1 MNEGKRRQNETKF
14 GVWEE
19 LSTGGRRYWYE
30 VKSRSGW
37 KARYVKEV
45 DEDERTEKFY
55 QEIYDE
61 EGNLWKFMKSIP
73 LTKAIR
79 RSKGS
84 ERSWLLVKMWLVD

>member
-1 MNEGKRRQNETKF
+1 MNERKRRQNEIKF

-55 QEIYDE
+55 QE
-61 EGNLWKFMKSIP
+61 GK
-73 LTKAIR
+73 
-79 RSKGS
+79 
-84 ERSWLLVKMWLVD
+84 LVEIHEKYPVNNGHQKVKRE

>member
-45 DEDERTEKFY
+45 DGDERTEKFY

-61 EGNLWKFMKSIP
+61 EGKLVEIHEKYPVN
-73 LTKAIR
+73 
-79 RSKGS
+79 KGHQKIKR
-84 ERSWLLVKMWLVD
+84 E

>member
-61 EGNLWKFMKSIP
+61 EVKLVESHEKYPVN
-73 LTKAIR
+73 
-79 RSKGS
+79 KGHQK
-84 ERSWLLVKMWLVD
+84 VKRE

>member
-1 MNEGKRRQNETKF
+1 MNEGKRRQNESKF

-45 DEDERTEKFY
+45 DGDERTEKFY

-61 EGNLWKFMKSIP
+61 EGK
-73 LTKAIR
+73 
-79 RSKGS
+79 
-84 ERSWLLVKMWLVD
+84 LVEIHEKYPVNNGHQKVKRE

>member
-1 MNEGKRRQNETKF
+1 MNEGKRRQSETKF

-30 VKSRSGW
+30 VKSCSGW

-61 EGNLWKFMKSIP
+61 EGKLVEIHEKYPVN
-73 LTKAIR
+73 
-79 RSKGS
+79 KGHQK
-84 ERSWLLVKMWLVD
+84 VKRE

>member
-14 GVWEE
+14 GVWAE

-30 VKSRSGW
+30 VKSHSGW

-45 DEDERTEKFY
+45 DGDERTEKFY

-61 EGNLWKFMKSIP
+61 EGKLVEIHEKYPVN
-73 LTKAIR
+73 
-79 RSKGS
+79 KGHQKIKR
-84 ERSWLLVKMWLVD
+84 E